1 MNYFISESNDPYFNL
16 ACEEYLLKNYD
27 EDFFFLY
34 INRDSLV
41 VGKHQNTLAEI
52 NLDRVNAENIPVTR
66 RLSGGGTVYHDFGN
80 LNYCLIKKGEKGKL
94 VDFKAYSQPIINS
107 LQKLNVNAKFEGKS
121 DLTIDGKKFS
131 GNASHVYKNK
141 VMQHGTMLFSSDLK
155 RLNQLLKVNPLKYKD
170 RGVRSIRSRV
180 TNIAEYLSSPIS
192 ITDFAD
198 LLIQEF
204 ENTYPNSTAFT
215 FSEED
220 LNAIEKIKTDKFLT
234 WQWNYGYSPNY
245 QFEKLCAYSS
255 GKILEIEMKVEK
267 GFIIELEITGN
278 CIKREQFQSF
288 LDTFKGI
295 SHINTLIFKTIE
307 LINLDLY
314 FNNISSKELY
324 QLFF

>member
-1 MNYFISESNDPYFNL
+1 MNYFISNSNDPYFNL

-34 INRDSLV
+34 INQDSLV

-52 NLDRVNAENIPVTR
+52 NLDRVNAENIPVVR

-94 VDFKAYSQPIINS
+94 VDFKAYSQPIINA

-155 RLNQLLKVNPLKYKD
+155 RLNQLLKVNPLKFKD

-180 TNIAEYLSSPIS
+180 TNITDYLSSS
-192 ITDFAD
+192 ITISNFAE
-198 LLIQEF
+198 LVIKEF
-204 ENTYPNSTAFT
+204 ENTYPNSKPFT
-215 FSEED
+215 FSQED
-220 LNAIEKIKTDKFLT
+220 INAIEKIRSEKFLT
-234 WQWNYGYSPNY
+234 WEWNYGYSPNY
-245 QFEKLCAYSS
+245 NFEKLCTYPS
-255 GKILEIEMKVEK
+255 GKILEIEMRVEK
-267 GFIIELEITGN
+267 GLITELDITGN
-278 CIKREQFQSF
+278 CIKNDQFEDF
-288 LDTFKGI
+288 LNTIKGTN
-295 SHINTLIFKTIE
+295 HINTLIYNNINS
-307 LINLDLY
+307 INLDLY

>member
-1 MNYFISESNDPYFNL
+1 MNYFISKSNDPYFNL
-16 ACEEYLLKNYD
+16 SCEEYLLKQYD

-34 INRDSLV
+34 INQDSLI

-52 NLDRVNAENIPVTR
+52 NLDRVNAENIPVVR

-94 VDFKAYSQPIINS
+94 VDFKAYSQPIIDA
-107 LQKLNVNAKFEGKS
+107 LQNLNVNAKFEGKS

-155 RLNQLLKVNPLKYKD
+155 RLNQLLKVNPLKFKD

-180 TNIAEYLSSPIS
+180 TNITDFLSSPIS
-192 ITDFAD
+192 INEFAD
-198 LLIQEF
+198 LLIREF
-204 ENTYPNSTAFT
+204 ENTYPNSKAFT

-220 LNAIEKIKTDKFLT
+220 MNAIEKIKTDKFLT

-245 QFEKLCAYSS
+245 QFEKFCTFPS

-267 GFIIELEITGN
+267 GLITELEITGN
-278 CIKREQFQSF
+278 CIKKEEFQSF
-288 LDTFKGI
+288 LDQFKNTN
-295 SHINTLIFKTIE
+295 HINTLIYNK
-307 LINLDLY
+307 INSVELDLY